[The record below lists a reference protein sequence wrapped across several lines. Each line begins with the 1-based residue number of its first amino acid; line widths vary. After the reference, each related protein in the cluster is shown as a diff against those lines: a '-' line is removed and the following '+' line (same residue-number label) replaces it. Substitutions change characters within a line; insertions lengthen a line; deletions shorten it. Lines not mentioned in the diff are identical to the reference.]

1 MSLLGFR
8 WVREEFRD
16 STGNVTDVEWRQERD
31 GAFVWSQGIHPDI
44 EAAILASVLPDPR
57 VTTQEPVGDP
67 GLEWE
72 RRREFLA
79 GDGPRVG
86 FTAEGF
92 NLTIPLSLEAHIE
105 AQAIAPWRE
114 ALRRLEDVIECS
126 CRFGHTI
133 DGDVLCDGHKTIRD
147 LLHPNAE
154 GGSNGS

>member
-1 MSLLGFR
+1 
-8 WVREEFRD
+8 
-16 STGNVTDVEWRQERD
+16 
-31 GAFVWSQGIHPDI
+31 
-44 EAAILASVLPDPR
+44 

-72 RRREFLA
+72 RRREFIA

-114 ALRRLEDVIECS
+114 AAEELDACADDGNDLALERLASAI
-126 CRFGHTI
+126 G
-133 DGDVLCDGHKTIRD
+133 GIRA

-154 GGSNGS
+154 GGSNG